1 MNILKIN
8 LFYQGGGT
16 LAPFEKDSYLSVS
29 VCVCVCEKTK
39 LIRGDPPKIAL
50 KRKETPLK
58 MDKFDHLGS
67 VLKIE
72 TKRSNL
78 Y

>member
-16 LAPFEKDSYLSVS
+16 LALFEKDSYLSVS
-29 VCVCVCEKTK
+29 VCVCEKTK
-39 LIRGDPPKIAL
+39 LTRGDPPKIAL
-50 KRKETPLK
+50 KRRGTPLK
-58 MDKFDHLGS
+58 MDKFDHLVS